1 MYSSS
6 CNVLFI
12 RPHSRSI
19 AFFFIYCH
27 PRGKTECKE
36 IDWQWKEEKKRPK
49 ESELHELLYT
59 WIVKSETISLTC
71 RSIVSVLI
79 FDSLYQNMF
88 NPAFSL
94 FTGHLSSHKNCKVR
108 IVKLGL
114 YKEPGFWP
122 RWARPVFIVAESL
135 FPLFKKALC
144 DIVLFQTK

>member
-1 MYSSS
+1 M
-6 CNVLFI
+6 
-12 RPHSRSI
+12 
-19 AFFFIYCH
+19 
-27 PRGKTECKE
+27 
-36 IDWQWKEEKKRPK
+36 
-49 ESELHELLYT
+49 HELLYT
-59 WIVKSETISLTC
+59 GIVKSETISLTC